1 VISATPSSRAR
12 RAELREAALAAALG
26 VLLFLVSYGLLHVSP
41 IDERQIVDTGVY
53 QRYGDAMLD
62 GQVPY
67 RDFEIEYP
75 PAALPVFLLPSLAP
89 EEHYRTAFEIL
100 VVVVLGLGIVCLVAL
115 SLSLLGAS
123 RARLFAGCALAG
135 LAPLAL
141 GTVVLT
147 RFDLWPAFL
156 TAAAVAAALSSRER
170 LALGI
175 LGLAAAAKIYP
186 AVLLPVLLLYAW
198 RRGGPRFALGGLGA
212 FAAVVTVCLLPFAIL
227 APEGLAD
234 AFTKQAGRPLQ
245 IESLGAAFL
254 LAAHQLDAY
263 LPTVVD
269 SHGSQNLFGSLPDG
283 LATVQTALQILAVA
297 GIWLLFAL
305 GRRGPEQLVAASA
318 GSVCAFVAFGKVLSP
333 QFAIWLVPL
342 VPLVGGGLGVAAS
355 GLLVLVLVLTQLWF
369 PQRYWHLVALEAGP
383 TWLLV
388 ARNVALVALT
398 AVLAAATASGR
409 ERSRSW

>member
-1 VISATPSSRAR
+1 MSATTPSLQAR
-12 RAELREAALAAALG
+12 RVEPREVAIAAALG
-26 VLLFLVSYGLLHVSP
+26 ALLFLVSYGLLHVSP
-41 IDERQIVDTGVY
+41 LDERQIVDTPVY

-67 RDFEIEYP
+67 RDFELEYP
-75 PAALPVFLLPSLAP
+75 PAALPAFLLPALAP
-89 EEHYRTAFEIL
+89 DADYRTAFEVL
-100 VVVVLGLGIVCLVAL
+100 VVVLGLGTVGLVAL
-115 SLSLLGAS
+115 SLSLL
-123 RARLFAGCALAG
+123 RADRTRLLAGCALAG

-156 TAAAVAAALSSRER
+156 TAGAIAATLARRER

-186 AVLLPVLLLYAW
+186 ALLLPVLLLYAW
-198 RRGGPRFALGGLGA
+198 RRGGPRLALGGLAA
-212 FAAVVTVCLLPFAIL
+212 FSAVVIACLLPFALI
-227 APEGLAD
+227 APHGLAE
-234 AFTKQAGRPLQ
+234 AFTTQAGRPLQ
-245 IESLGAAFL
+245 LESLGSGLL

-263 LPTVVD
+263 LPTVVN
-269 SHGSQNLFGSLPDG
+269 SHGSQNLLGSLPDG
-283 LATVQTALQILAVA
+283 LAAVQTALQVVAVA
-297 GIWLLFAL
+297 GIWLLFAV

-318 GSVCAFVAFGKVLSP
+318 GSVCAFIAFGKVLSP

-342 VPLVGGGLGVAAS
+342 VPLVGGGLGIAAS

-388 ARNVALVALT
+388 ARNVLLVALT
-398 AVLAAATASGR
+398 VVLAAATAPGR
-409 ERSRSW
+409 ERSRSS